1 MCCVMLP
8 SPNKPHKNKAEWND
22 KGNREFEKQIW
33 RRDRNIEESQTEMK
47 VELENAVAQL
57 ENTRR
62 KVIHMEWFKW
72 KIEYWRWRN

>member
-1 MCCVMLP
+1 
-8 SPNKPHKNKAEWND
+8 
-22 KGNREFEKQIW
+22 
-33 RRDRNIEESQTEMK
+33 MK

-72 KIEYWRWRN
+72 KIEY